1 MCELKLKILNINVA
15 FKSYILTIGD
25 NRSKTPLVHPAITQL
40 GLGTSKQKKEVRRLL
55 AHEVILGAISLAE
68 GAREG
73 LFGVLGPHS
82 GLLGGARNSFF

>member
-1 MCELKLKILNINVA
+1 MKKYPKKQRKFVDDLKA
-15 FKSYILTIGD
+15 WS
-25 NRSKTPLVHPAITQL
+25 RQ
-40 GLGTSKQKKEVRRLL
+40 QKKEVRRHL
-55 AHEVILGAISLAE
+55 AHEVILGAIPLAE